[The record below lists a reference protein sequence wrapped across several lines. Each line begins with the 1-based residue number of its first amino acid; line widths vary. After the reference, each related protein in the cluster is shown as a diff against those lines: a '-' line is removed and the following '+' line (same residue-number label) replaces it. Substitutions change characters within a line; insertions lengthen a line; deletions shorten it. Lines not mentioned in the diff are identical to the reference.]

1 MTSPVFILPTSGP
14 RTYRGKYP
22 NRARSVS
29 SGTGGL
35 HVELNDGTRLWTARP
50 VDHFADLPP
59 YGHNMAGFR
68 AKAVPMTAE
77 QYETLKAAGEVLR
90 TRASYCGRGPRA
102 EIESRVRRMIE
113 SIVPATREPLS
124 RFREGLTPGERA
136 KFDACSPDDRFTI
149 ACEELNFDPDA
160 GESYR
165 FDFDRLSG
173 TGILV
178 RLSDDRTSLRY
189 TGSDAERMRDASPDE
204 LATEAAGVEF
214 N

>member
-113 SIVPATREPLS
+113 SIVPATVES
-124 RFREGLTPGERA
+124 
-136 KFDACSPDDRFTI
+136 
-149 ACEELNFDPDA
+149 
-160 GESYR
+160 SYR

-189 TGSDAERMRDASPDE
+189 TGSDAERLRNMSPVD
-204 LATEAAGVEF
+204 LAGEAAGVEF
-214 N
+214 S